1 MEIKRLD
8 IDLKHLK
15 TIDIPYYVITDDLT
29 VILFLKRNEH
39 VCDIPWFL
47 LFDQCKS

>member
-15 TIDIPYYVITDDLT
+15 TYYIPYNVITDKLT
-29 VILFLKRNEH
+29 MMFFLNE
-39 VCDIPWFL
+39 VSTLAINLRFL